1 MSKIE
6 QEGKFYDL
14 VFGLLKNK
22 CSSEL
27 QKKIWKLID
36 RLPTSKDK
44 ISKLEN
50 CKQFIK
56 KNWEE
61 ILVPDNMEQLLYI
74 IKIIQ
79 NLVVNTEWMNDFL
92 ESSGQVVIE
101 ELIISLLGSVEPN
114 CQKIVVR
121 LSHILSKLMENS
133 EKF

>member
-1 MSKIE
+1 MSYPPKGVCIFVRRIEEGVLYHQHEAVKVFMSKIE

-50 CKQFIK
+50 CK
-56 KNWEE
+56 
-61 ILVPDNMEQLLYI
+61 
-74 IKIIQ
+74 
-79 NLVVNTEWMNDFL
+79 
-92 ESSGQVVIE
+92 
-101 ELIISLLGSVEPN
+101 
-114 CQKIVVR
+114 
-121 LSHILSKLMENS
+121 
-133 EKF
+133 